1 MLDDDSGNPPGTDP
15 GTRGQ
20 GTEGDASFT
29 AVIDAASDAGS
40 DGDDRGLINVDLE
53 SNDYPD
59 ATRNDSLSVDFRD
72 LFGDDDHDELP
83 AGDADEHELSFRATS
98 EDYGELDVDLSPW
111 APLLGMLDS
120 TETEESL
127 GDRPFSPS
135 EGVERAHALELR
147 AESMLQYAERGAV
160 RTGELDRTEVGV
172 SDDNRDVVAGR
183 DQVEIDGMLEEH
195 TGHGLVHVADD
206 VEINVGGSL
215 RMHAHLE
222 DNIIMAG
229 VMRDEFAGGTF
240 ITAAMSD
247 DMAAGVGLRC
257 TAPLDVWVHGL
268 VGMEERPGTCAAD
281 GLLFELAGTLYEREY
296 GPSAHVAVVARHSGT
311 VVTTMKT
318 GFRPLMK
325 TALGVRNLIPGG
337 GGGGGQ
343 ASASPPAA
351 PPAPGGGEAA
361 GAVTL
366 TAAESGGALG
376 RGVAGSDDTDEIV
389 SVVRSVESA
398 SDSAEVEEL
407 QHPASTADNLD
418 DLARVDVEGE
428 GYQQVAEIY
437 EQPLPASAAPEPD
450 AAPGSGSDSAAAGS
464 GYRKAPELNLTEPGA
479 EGYEFQNAYG
489 PLRDQVEHYRADSNW
504 RGNMAIREYLQGI
517 DAKATE
523 LFEGLGG
530 DAAAIAGDNR
540 GYRTSNI
547 YAAMEQMASQAEAA
561 ENLDQLAKI
570 QDAMAQLEEF
580 VQGRLV
586 DVAARTDEFAG
597 TALGSQRLPID
608 PNIDTEKLRSWLEGQ
623 MRLAEENFGTAESM
637 EDVQRASWTRDYY
650 DQLLKSL
657 NAGMNPLAES
667 SEQTIFI
674 QVTKVD
680 GFNEQY
686 TAQTAAELA
695 ALGLD
700 PDDFA
705 IIPPRAPDQDQLDVY
720 LALHDGFVETLSDP
734 EFHRSAAEVGD
745 HYMAALPNAAG
756 PGPDLDGPDS
766 LHPLGGVDEPDV
778 NPVLGGDEPT
788 PPPPDHPVADPPP
801 GADPAAPGGAPSRR
815 EPNPLYSTQPGTE
828 GYEFEAAYYSLA
840 ERSQYYREEFLF
852 RGNFYMREYLKEID
866 AEAWRLFESVEGP
879 AGAITGDN
887 FGHETPNIH
896 RALQT
901 MAQEADEAGEASR
914 AAEIRGAIAE
924 LEGIVAGKFPEVA
937 ARVDEFSGAPI
948 DRAVDTGKLQAWLE
962 AQMSHAQEMQA
973 AAETDEAGQRATWE
987 WGYYLSLVQTLDAGG
1002 DPLAVSNDQIAV
1014 LSIYGAQ
1021 DAAGGPKVA
1030 DQVNLYIRL
1039 QDGLLATLADPQ
1051 FHTSTA
1057 ALGAPAFTPGAS
1069 RPIEAGLDLLGP
1081 DSLRPFAGGEIPLPL
1096 PAADFADSAGYVD
1109 EVRDRSFSRSAL
1121 AVNEETLQRQV
1132 TGLAEGDASVR
1143 SRAPEP
1149 GAGAPEP
1156 SLGSRR
1162 APPPDNAQAPHVDD
1176 RTGRWVVDPS
1186 AQPDASPAPADSA
1199 STSVRGGGVSP
1210 QTSDVSWESG
1220 LQVSGDSEVGSEVG
1234 PGAGNAGDADTSDLF
1249 KAASEPEDVD
1259 PEGVDEVE
1267 HARAANDDG
1276 SSGSPT
1282 ARSVDAGGEDG
1293 NPTGT
1298 VSGPDDF
1305 TTTPG
1310 RGDGTGPGP
1319 SGTTSPITS
1328 GTPDPVSTG
1337 TSRNAPGTDAT
1348 PLGASASDAG
1358 GAAGTRSD
1366 LYSEPVSFEGRSL
1379 EGTPRSGD
1387 PRELA
1392 QSLDGAEIPIEDLPR
1407 VEPDAAEPARK
1418 SILKNSDGR
1427 PVSDSYKDLHD
1438 QIVQLR
1444 REWAEHNMNRFNRGT
1459 GTADSVW
1466 SKGRNRK
1473 VAVREANAR
1482 WSEFAAAQRTS
1493 STSFS
1498 DDPRQLLYRIEHEA
1512 TVYSKKRGGFV
1523 DLYRGADSPNTIDR
1537 SHAAHYIPRPRGW
1550 EPAHETGFGRLSQ
1563 GWNQFPFSHRERIL
1577 NTLSKG
1583 EALNPD
1589 QIAAL
1594 ESGLDGYR
1602 AAEGGLSSSQYRAM
1616 VDMIS
1621 ELGDQHRRARWHMHG
1636 WRGQRLLQLV
1646 EMLDYATV
1654 VV

>member
-1 MLDDDSGNPPGTDP
+1 MLDNASRNPSGTDP
-15 GTRGQ
+15 GTRAQ
-20 GTEGDASFT
+20 GTEGDDSIT
-29 AVIDAASDAGS
+29 AVIGATSDHGS
-40 DGDDRGLINVDLE
+40 DGIRDDRGLVNVGFE
-53 SNDYPD
+53 SNDDPD
-59 ATRNDSLSVDFRD
+59 STGNDRFSVDF
-72 LFGDDDHDELP
+72 GDMFSDADDEELTV
-83 AGDADEHELSFRATS
+83 GDTDEHELGFRATS

-120 TETEESL
+120 TEPEASP
-127 GDRPFSPS
+127 GDRPFTPS

-147 AESMLQYAERGAV
+147 AESMLQYCERGAQ
-160 RTGELDRTEVGV
+160 RTGELDRTEVGL

-206 VEINVGGSL
+206 VEMNVGGSL

-240 ITAAMSD
+240 VTAAMSD
-247 DMAAGVGLRC
+247 DMAAGLGIRC

-281 GLLFELAGTLYEREY
+281 GILFELAGTLYEREF
-296 GPSAHVAVVARHSGT
+296 GPSAHVALVARHSGT

-337 GGGGGQ
+337 GGGGGG

-361 GAVTL
+361 GAATL
-366 TAAESGGALG
+366 TAVESGGALG
-376 RGVAGSDDTDEIV
+376 RGAADSDDTDEIV
-389 SVVRSVESA
+389 SVVRTMETA
-398 SDSAEVEEL
+398 SDTAEVEDL

-418 DLARVDVEGE
+418 DLARVDVEE
-428 GYQQVAEIY
+428 AGYQQVAEIY

-450 AAPGSGSDSAAAGS
+450 AGPASGSDSAAPGS
-464 GYRKAPELNLTEPGA
+464 GYKKAPELNLTEPGA
-479 EGYEFQNAYG
+479 EGYDFQNAYG
-489 PLRDQVEHYRADSNW
+489 PLREQVEHYRADSNW
-504 RGNMAIREYLQGI
+504 RGNMFTREYLQGI

-561 ENLDQLAKI
+561 ENLEQLAKI

-580 VQGRLV
+580 VQGQLV
-586 DVAARTDEFAG
+586 EVAARIDEFAG
-597 TALGSQRLPID
+597 TAQGSQRILD
-608 PNIDTEKLRSWLEGQ
+608 PNIDVDKLRSWLEGQ

-686 TAQTAAELA
+686 TAQTTAELA

-778 NPVLGGDEPT
+778 GPVLGGDEPT
-788 PPPPDHPVADPPP
+788 PPPPDDMVADPPP
-801 GADPAAPGGAPSRR
+801 GADSVAPGGATTRR
-815 EPNPLYSTQPGTE
+815 EPDPLYSTQPGTE
-828 GYEFEAAYYSLA
+828 GYGFEAAYGSLA

-852 RGNFYMREYLKEID
+852 GGNFYMREYLKEID
-866 AEAWRLFESVEGP
+866 ADAWRLFESVEGP

-887 FGHETPNIH
+887 FGHETPNIY

-924 LEGIVAGKFPEVA
+924 LEGIVAGKLSEVA
-937 ARVDEFSGAPI
+937 ARADEFSGAPI
-948 DRAVDTGKLQAWLE
+948 DRAVDTGKLRAWLE
-962 AQMSHAQEMQA
+962 DQMSHAQEMQA

-1002 DPLAVSNDQIAV
+1002 DPLAVSNEQIAA
-1014 LSIYGAQ
+1014 LSIYGAG
-1021 DAAGGPKVA
+1021 DTASSSVA
-1030 DQVNLYIRL
+1030 DEVALYISL
-1039 QDGLLATLADPQ
+1039 QDGLLATLADPE
-1051 FHTSTA
+1051 FHQSTP
-1057 ALGAPAFTPGAS
+1057 ALGAGAYTPGAN
-1069 RPIEAGLDLLGP
+1069 RPIEAGLDFLGS
-1081 DSLRPFAGGEIPLPL
+1081 DSLRPFAEREVPPPL
-1096 PAADFADSAGYVD
+1096 PAADFADGAGYVD
-1109 EVRDRSFSRSAL
+1109 EVRDRSFPRSSL
-1121 AVNEETLQRQV
+1121 AASEETLERQAASLV
-1132 TGLAEGDASVR
+1132 EGDAAVR
-1143 SRAPEP
+1143 SGAPEP
-1149 GAGAPEP
+1149 GIGVPEP

-1162 APPPDNAQAPHVDD
+1162 APPDNAPAPHIDE
-1176 RTGRWVVDPS
+1176 RTGRWVADPT
-1186 AQPDASPAPADSA
+1186 AQPNASPVPADGA
-1199 STSVRGGGVSP
+1199 SPPVHGEGTAS
-1210 QTSDVSWESG
+1210 QTSGVSWESG
-1220 LQVSGDSEVGSEVG
+1220 LQASGDSEVGSEAG
-1234 PGAGNAGDADTSDLF
+1234 RGAGNADDADSSELF
-1249 KAASEPEDVD
+1249 RAASEPEDVD
-1259 PEGVDEVE
+1259 PEGVDDVQ
-1267 HARAANDDG
+1267 HAPAANDDG
-1276 SSGSPT
+1276 TSGSPT
-1282 ARSVDAGGEDG
+1282 AGGSDGTEGEDA

-1298 VSGPDDF
+1298 VSGPDDS
-1305 TTTPG
+1305 TTTRRP
-1310 RGDGTGPGP
+1310 GDGTGPGP
-1319 SGTTSPITS
+1319 SGTTSHLTS

-1337 TSRNAPGTDAT
+1337 APRNAPGTDAT
-1348 PLGASASDAG
+1348 PAGASAADADG

-1366 LYSEPVSFEGRSL
+1366 LYTEPVSFEGRSL
-1379 EGTPRSGD
+1379 EGTPLSD
-1387 PRELA
+1387 DSKELA
-1392 QSLDGAEIPIEDLPR
+1392 RSLDGAEIPIEDLPP

-1418 SILKNSDGR
+1418 SIRKNADAMSDPGL
-1427 PVSDSYKDLHD
+1427 SYRDED
-1438 QIVQLR
+1438 EAITDR
-1444 REWAEHNMNRFNRGT
+1444 RIEYAKNTRSRSNRN
-1459 GTADSVW
+1459 ADTVW
-1466 SKGRNRK
+1466 RRARNRRD
-1473 VAVREANAR
+1473 AVDAANAR
-1482 WSEFAAAQRTS
+1482 WSEFAAAKHTS

-1498 DDPRQLLYRIEHEA
+1498 DDPRQVMYLVEYETTTYTDKGEKIA
-1512 TVYSKKRGGFV
+1512 
-1523 DLYRGADSPNTIDR
+1523 DLYRGADPPNTIDR

-1550 EPAHETGFGRLSQ
+1550 EPTHETGFGRLSQ

-1583 EALNPD
+1583 ESLNPD

-1594 ESGLDGYR
+1594 ESGLEGYR

-1621 ELGDQHRRARWHMHG
+1621 DLGDQYRHARWHMHG
-1636 WRGQRLLQLV
+1636 WRGQRLLQLI

>member
-29 AVIDAASDAGS
+29 AVIDAASDDGS

-376 RGVAGSDDTDEIV
+376 RSVAGSDDTDEIV

-766 LHPLGGVDEPDV
+766 LHPLGGVDEPDI

-788 PPPPDHPVADPPP
+788 PPPPDDMVADPPP

-840 ERSQYYREEFLF
+840 ERNQYYREEFLF

-914 AAEIRGAIAE
+914 AAEIRSAIAE
-924 LEGIVAGKFPEVA
+924 LEGIVAGKFSEVA
-937 ARVDEFSGAPI
+937 ARADEFSGAPI
-948 DRAVDTGKLQAWLE
+948 DRAVDTGKLRAWLE

-1039 QDGLLATLADPQ
+1039 QDGLLATLADPE

-1143 SRAPEP
+1143 SRAPDP

-1162 APPPDNAQAPHVDD
+1162 APPDNAPAPTIDE
-1176 RTGRWVVDPS
+1176 RSGRWVVEPPAD
-1186 AQPDASPAPADSA
+1186 PDASPAPAGGA

-1249 KAASEPEDVD
+1249 RAASEPEDVD
-1259 PEGVDEVE
+1259 PEGVDEVQ
-1267 HARAANDDG
+1267 HARAANDDD

-1282 ARSVDAGGEDG
+1282 ARSIGAGGEDG

-1298 VSGPDDF
+1298 VTGPDDF

-1310 RGDGTGPGP
+1310 RGDGPGP

-1337 TSRNAPGTDAT
+1337 TPRNAPGTDAT
-1348 PLGASASDAG
+1348 PPGASASDAG

-1387 PRELA
+1387 PKELA

-1444 REWAEHNMNRFNRGT
+1444 RELAEDNMNRFNRGT

-1466 SKGRNRK
+1466 RRGRDRK

-1493 STSFS
+1493 PVSFG
-1498 DDPRQLLYRIEHEA
+1498 DDPRQILYRVEHEA
-1512 TVYSKKRGGFV
+1512 TVYSRSRGRFV
-1523 DLYRGADSPNTIDR
+1523 DLYRGADPPNTIDR

-1636 WRGQRLLQLV
+1636 WRGQRLLQLI